1 LAQGRRTHGGGGSG
15 TDIRTF
21 LIADVRGYTKY
32 TQEQGDQAAATLTA
46 AFAELV
52 EDVVGEHGGFLLERR
67 GDEGLVVFVSARDA
81 LRAAVALQAR
91 FRKELP
97 LGVGI
102 GLDAGEAVPVG
113 DGYRGGAL
121 NLAARL
127 CARAPAGQILAS
139 EAVIH
144 LAARVD
150 GISYAD
156 ARTLRLKGYAQP
168 VRVVD
173 VRPASAT
180 QAISIS
186 NRVGRMRSVLL
197 NERVVWFG
205 IAVAVVLGALF
216 WSGRRSDAPPSD
228 SGRTTCYSYSI
239 SQQRVGRVINQIRMD
254 RDSAPLRL
262 DPELSRVADQYLVDT
277 QFAGKSDTYS
287 PRLARRNVTNVSKV
301 DLMNG
306 SDVGKFDFGP
316 NLFPPSTE
324 RYLAS
329 EKFRYLG
336 VAVRRTGL
344 DVHTGHRRRSTVW
357 ATLLAGPENP
367 DTTLDMPPC

>member
-1 LAQGRRTHGGGGSG
+1 MAQGHRTHVEGGSG

-21 LIADVRGYTKY
+21 LIADVRGYTRY
-32 TQEQGDQAAATLTA
+32 TQEQGDHAAASLTA
-46 AFAELV
+46 AFAQLV
-52 EDVVGEHGGFLLERR
+52 EEVVGEHGGFLLERR

-91 FRKELP
+91 FSKELP

-127 CARAPAGQILAS
+127 CARASAGEILAS

-173 VRPASAT
+173 VRPASAARAT
-180 QAISIS
+180 SVS
-186 NRVGRMRSVLL
+186 NRVGRIRSALL
-197 NERVVWFG
+197 NERLVGFG
-205 IAVAVVLGALF
+205 IAAAVVFGALF
-216 WSGRRSDAPPSD
+216 WSGRRPEEPNDRS
-228 SGRTTCYSYSI
+228 RTTCYSYSI
-239 SQQRVGRVINQIRMD
+239 SQQRVERVINQIRMD
-254 RDSAPLRL
+254 RDSAALQL
-262 DPELSRVADQYLVDT
+262 DPELSRVADQYLVDI

-287 PRLARRNVTNVSKV
+287 PRLARKNVISVSRV
-301 DLMNG
+301 DLIIG
-306 SDVGKFDFGP
+306 SDLGKFDFGP
-316 NLFPPSTE
+316 NLLPPSTE
-324 RYLAS
+324 RFLAS
-329 EKFRYLG
+329 EKYRYLG